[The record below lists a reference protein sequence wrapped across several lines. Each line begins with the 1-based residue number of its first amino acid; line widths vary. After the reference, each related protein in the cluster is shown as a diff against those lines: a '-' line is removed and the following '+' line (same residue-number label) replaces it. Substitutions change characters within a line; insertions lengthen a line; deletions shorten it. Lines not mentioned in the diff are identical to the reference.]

1 MLHGGDQSS
10 SSHFFMGP
18 ELSEL
23 VEDGGIAKVEVLG
36 DIFEIPVDV
45 AMDGD
50 GIGAFLLFLS
60 VRMI

>member
-1 MLHGGDQSS
+1 
-10 SSHFFMGP
+10 MGP

-23 VEDGGIAKVEVLG
+23 VEDGGIAKVEVFG